1 MIFFQFKAS
10 LNQASELVRK
20 IKTANGKVRLMR
32 NNQQSNTTHADHF
45 NAGLAYLMAMLTL
58 GYTAI
63 HYVG

>member
-1 MIFFQFKAS
+1 
-10 LNQASELVRK
+10 
-20 IKTANGKVRLMR
+20 MR
-32 NNQQSNTTHADHF
+32 PKDKLRSMRHNNNSSNTPADHF

>member
-1 MIFFQFKAS
+1 MQ
-10 LNQASELVRK
+10 
-20 IKTANGKVRLMR
+20 TAKVRPMR
-32 NNQQSNTTHADHF
+32 NNHHSTNPNPPADTY

>member
-1 MIFFQFKAS
+1 MRKNNPTCNPQSAS
-10 LNQASELVRK
+10 D
-20 IKTANGKVRLMR
+20 G
-32 NNQQSNTTHADHF
+32 F

>member
-1 MIFFQFKAS
+1 MRP
-10 LNQASELVRK
+10 ND
-20 IKTANGKVRLMR
+20 KVRPMR
-32 NNQQSNTTHADHF
+32 KNNNSNNTPADHF

>member
-1 MIFFQFKAS
+1 MEPNAR
-10 LNQASELVRK
+10 VRP
-20 IKTANGKVRLMR
+20 MR
-32 NNQQSNTTHADHF
+32 NNHNSNTTPADHF

>member
-1 MIFFQFKAS
+1 
-10 LNQASELVRK
+10 
-20 IKTANGKVRLMR
+20 MR
-32 NNQQSNTTHADHF
+32 NSNQNSNPQPATDGF

>member
-1 MIFFQFKAS
+1 MKP
-10 LNQASELVRK
+10 
-20 IKTANGKVRLMR
+20 NGKVRLMR
-32 NNQQSNTTHADHF
+32 NTRNSSTPPADHF